1 MAYTLR
7 NFKKDDARN
16 VRELIV
22 SILTKEYPYDRKAYA
37 DTDLDRIGEIYGG
50 ERECFF
56 VIEEDGKIVG
66 SAGVKWETKDDALLR
81 RLFVH
86 PSHRK
91 MGYGSQLL
99 KTAVKFCK
107 DNNYKKIFFRC
118 TDRMID
124 AMRLCEKEG
133 FKKEEALE
141 ISGLRIHQMELKV

>member
-7 NFKKDDARN
+7 NFKKDDAKH

-22 SILTKEYPYDRKAYA
+22 SILAREYPSDRKAYA
-37 DTDLDRIGEIYGG
+37 DTDLDRISEIYGQEG
-50 ERECFF
+50 ECFF
-56 VIEEDGKIVG
+56 VIEENGMIVG
-66 SAGVKWETKDDALLR
+66 SAGVKRETKDEALIR

-86 PSHRK
+86 PGHRK

-99 KTAVKFCK
+99 KTAIKFCK
-107 DNNYKKIFFRC
+107 DNSYRKIFFRC
-118 TDRMID
+118 TDRMTD

-141 ISGLRIHQMELKV
+141 ISGLRIHQLELGI